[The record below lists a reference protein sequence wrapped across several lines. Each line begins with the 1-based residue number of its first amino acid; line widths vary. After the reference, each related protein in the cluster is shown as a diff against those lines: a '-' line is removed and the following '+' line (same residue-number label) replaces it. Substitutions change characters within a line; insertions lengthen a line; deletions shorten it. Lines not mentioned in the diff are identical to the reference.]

1 MRLLHEQSVEKM
13 TNGLLVFL
21 GVIAI
26 AAFAVAG
33 FAIHFQYKVLTDAP
47 CSEFRNYS
55 AGSLPARCLKEF
67 GITHI
72 PQ

>member
-13 TNGLLVFL
+13 TKGLLVFL
-21 GVIAI
+21 GVVVIT
-26 AAFAVAG
+26 AFAIAG

-47 CSEFRNYS
+47 CSEFGNYS

-72 PQ
+72 SQ